1 MIKQALLL
9 VKSLILNLN
18 DLIKIEYWRR
28 EEEKKKSRL
37 LKTLHL
43 IQYGLGRQINRI
55 NEKTLMLPDALRCL
69 WLRF

>member
-28 EEEKKKSRL
+28 EEEKKKPSFENFAFN
-37 LKTLHL
+37 T
-43 IQYGLGRQINRI
+43 IWIGETNQQN
-55 NEKTLMLPDALRCL
+55 
-69 WLRF
+69 

>member
-28 EEEKKKSRL
+28 KKQPRFENIAFGTIWIGEKN
-37 LKTLHL
+37 
-43 IQYGLGRQINRI
+43 QQN
-55 NEKTLMLPDALRCL
+55 
-69 WLRF
+69 

>member
-18 DLIKIEYWRR
+18 DLIKIKYWRKKK
-28 EEEKKKSRL
+28 KKKSRL

-43 IQYGLGRQINRI
+43 IQYGLGRKINRI
-55 NEKTLMLPDALRCL
+55 SEKTLMLPDALRCL